1 MTKPNPAEKLAE
13 EIIERLW
20 RDTGVDWR
28 HKRVESI
35 KGQLQPT
42 FDLLKRIH
50 KLSEMNTKLPAITTP
65 HSVLEA
71 IEQLTREYD
80 NLT

>member
-1 MTKPNPAEKLAE
+1 MTKPNPAAKLVEA
-13 EIIERLW
+13 IVYLF
-20 RDTGVDWR
+20 TGFIHPQRKDEDIAD
-28 HKRVESI
+28 VELL
-35 KGQLQPT
+35 LQPT